1 MKINFESTMHR
12 QRFVLGIICG
22 LLPICCVLF
31 GLFGAS
37 VNLPG
42 WWYSISDT
50 YYATSSPWMIGSL
63 CLASFFFLTYRGYDL
78 GDRWFTNLSALTSIC
93 IVVFPCSN
101 NFYDK
106 VGIFQLPSNV
116 SSILH
121 NISAATLFVSFGLM
135 ILCRFTKGANKKKN
149 VLYRVCATIIF
160 ASVLGI
166 GLTTLLSLPG
176 YMIIVFEFVLLE
188 SFAVA
193 WIVKS
198 NVKFDKHTEDED
210 YIDCDGRC
218 LNCEHY
224 DTNDC
229 PDRR

>member
-1 MKINFESTMHR
+1 MKVKFESTMHR
-12 QRFVLGIICG
+12 QRFVLGLICG

-42 WWYSISDT
+42 WWHSISAT
-50 YYATSSPWMIGSL
+50 YYATSSPWMVGSL

-101 NFYDK
+101 SFYDK

-116 SSILH
+116 SGMLH
-121 NISAATLFVSFGLM
+121 NITAAMLFVSFGLM
-135 ILCRFTKGANKKKN
+135 ILCQFTKGTNKKKN
-149 VLYRVCATIIF
+149 VLYRVCAIVIF

-166 GLTTLLSLPG
+166 GLATLLGLPG
-176 YMIIVFEFVLLE
+176 YMTIVCEFVLLE
-188 SFAVA
+188 AFAVA

-198 NVKFDKHTEDED
+198 NVSIDRPIE
-210 YIDCDGRC
+210 IDCDGRC
-218 LNCEHY
+218 LNCEYY
-224 DTNDC
+224 DTSDC